1 MYPAK
6 RNRKAGELLSGV
18 EQKRA
23 LVGCDSFD
31 LLLTCSVGGVQSKS
45 LVLPMGCGG
54 RPT

>member
-6 RNRKAGELLSGV
+6 RNRNPEELSGG
-18 EQKRA
+18 EQEQV

-45 LVLPMGCGG
+45 
-54 RPT
+54 